1 MMQLHLEINVFNS
14 TKKLLTYNFHRM
26 SGETD
31 CLNFNEYDIII
42 WTQGSMFIFYSQE
55 EEEGWKMA
63 ESSFVPSINEG
74 TDKYKSVWMTR
85 DEKDNFSQKHDAELI
100 KEEKRKEVEEEI
112 RIQVDELMRAELKN
126 LKAVRKFTLSKD
138 ANFKTSS
145 LNY

>member
-1 MMQLHLEINVFNS
+1 
-14 TKKLLTYNFHRM
+14 M

>member
-1 MMQLHLEINVFNS
+1 
-14 TKKLLTYNFHRM
+14 M

-126 LKAVRKFTLSKD
+126 LKAVRKFTLNKD

>member
-1 MMQLHLEINVFNS
+1 MFLIQLKIPY
-14 TKKLLTYNFHRM
+14 TYKFHRM

>member
-1 MMQLHLEINVFNS
+1 
-14 TKKLLTYNFHRM
+14 M

-42 WTQGSMFIFYSQE
+42 WTQGSMFVFCSQE

-126 LKAVRKFTLSKD
+126 LKAVCKFTLSKD
-138 ANFKTSS
+138 ANFQNFIFKLLIIKWLEKLIMTESS
-145 LNY
+145 IAKMILPL

>member
-1 MMQLHLEINVFNS
+1 
-14 TKKLLTYNFHRM
+14 
-26 SGETD
+26 
-31 CLNFNEYDIII
+31 
-42 WTQGSMFIFYSQE
+42 
-55 EEEGWKMA
+55 MA

-138 ANFKTSS
+138 ANFQNFIFKLLIIKWLEKLIMTESS
-145 LNY
+145 IAKMILPL

>member
-1 MMQLHLEINVFNS
+1 
-14 TKKLLTYNFHRM
+14 
-26 SGETD
+26 
-31 CLNFNEYDIII
+31 
-42 WTQGSMFIFYSQE
+42 
-55 EEEGWKMA
+55 MA

-126 LKAVRKFTLSKD
+126 LKAVCKLFLSKD
-138 ANFKTSS
+138 ANFNFIFKLPVLINGLKSS
-145 LNY
+145 

>member
-1 MMQLHLEINVFNS
+1 
-14 TKKLLTYNFHRM
+14 
-26 SGETD
+26 
-31 CLNFNEYDIII
+31 
-42 WTQGSMFIFYSQE
+42 
-55 EEEGWKMA
+55 MA

-126 LKAVRKFTLSKD
+126 LKAVCKFTLSKD
-138 ANFKTSS
+138 ANFQNFIFKLLIIKWLEKLIITESS
-145 LNY
+145 IAKMILPLKH

>member
-1 MMQLHLEINVFNS
+1 
-14 TKKLLTYNFHRM
+14 
-26 SGETD
+26 
-31 CLNFNEYDIII
+31 
-42 WTQGSMFIFYSQE
+42 
-55 EEEGWKMA
+55 MA

-126 LKAVRKFTLSKD
+126 LKAVCKFSLKKNL
-138 ANFKTSS
+138 NFIFKLLINKAWKAHKWISS
-145 LNY
+145 DSILK

>member
-1 MMQLHLEINVFNS
+1 
-14 TKKLLTYNFHRM
+14 M

-138 ANFKTSS
+138 ANLKTSS